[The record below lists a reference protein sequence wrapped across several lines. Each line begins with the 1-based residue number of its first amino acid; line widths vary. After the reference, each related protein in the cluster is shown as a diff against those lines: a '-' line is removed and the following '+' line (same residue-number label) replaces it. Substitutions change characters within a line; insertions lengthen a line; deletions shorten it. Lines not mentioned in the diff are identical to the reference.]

1 VKKALV
7 LTCLLAPLAAAAG
20 DNTSAA
26 HAACMEKSGGVTSAM
41 QDCIA
46 TELLRQDA
54 RLNKAYK
61 AAMAPLTAS
70 RKKQLLSAQRAWL
83 AFRDANCQFRH
94 VTCPSSRAWPSWR
107 TRGRRRWLGR
117 PWPPASASS
126 RQSRRRCGPSSRGC
140 WRTDLAWPSHRPLC
154 VSAGNGVSRVWLYHS
169 RVNPSM
175 FNRFHNPQISRPV
188 VAMNAVN
195 VVNLLA
201 GLQML
206 NESIC
211 N

>member
-1 VKKALV
+1 MKKALV

-83 AFRDANCQFRH
+83 AFRDANCQFYADPEGGSAARLAANDC
-94 VTCPSSRAWPSWR
+94 VLSATANRA
-107 TRGRRRWLGR
+107 TELEDL
-117 PWPPASASS
+117 
-126 RQSRRRCGPSSRGC
+126 
-140 WRTDLAWPSHRPLC
+140 TD
-154 VSAGNGVSRVWLYHS
+154 
-169 RVNPSM
+169 
-175 FNRFHNPQISRPV
+175 
-188 VAMNAVN
+188 
-195 VVNLLA
+195 
-201 GLQML
+201 
-206 NESIC
+206 
-211 N
+211 

>member
-1 VKKALV
+1 MKKALV
-7 LTCLLAPLAAAAG
+7 LMCLLAPIAAVAG

-83 AFRDANCQFRH
+83 AFRDANCQFYADPEGGSAARLAANDC
-94 VTCPSSRAWPSWR
+94 VLSATANRA
-107 TRGRRRWLGR
+107 TELEDL
-117 PWPPASASS
+117 
-126 RQSRRRCGPSSRGC
+126 
-140 WRTDLAWPSHRPLC
+140 TD
-154 VSAGNGVSRVWLYHS
+154 
-169 RVNPSM
+169 
-175 FNRFHNPQISRPV
+175 
-188 VAMNAVN
+188 
-195 VVNLLA
+195 
-201 GLQML
+201 
-206 NESIC
+206 
-211 N
+211 